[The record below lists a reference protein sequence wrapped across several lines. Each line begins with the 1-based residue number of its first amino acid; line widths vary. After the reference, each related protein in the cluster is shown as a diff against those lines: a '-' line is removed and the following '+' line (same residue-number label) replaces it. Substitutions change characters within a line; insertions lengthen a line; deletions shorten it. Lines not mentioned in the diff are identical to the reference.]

1 MSIVELFPLSEI
13 DVARA
18 ELASAVATIRGEI
31 AITSA
36 SIPTAA
42 FENRWTDL
50 QGSFDNSTLLSALT
64 FEALPNGFSTYFLR
78 HDQNDTFQMRF
89 QMPHSWN
96 GGAVHPHLHIVPT
109 IVPVSTQYIEW
120 GYQLAWVGL
129 HQQLP
134 TTWVTGSVT
143 TTVEAN
149 VSGTMEKKVLLG
161 TLIPVDPHTSDFIL
175 MRVMRSGS
183 ASSDTYTTSKSS
195 GTQQANVALLGFD
208 IHFQQRN
215 AGTVNEY

>member
-1 MSIVELFPLSEI
+1 MITEIFPVSQIDIMRNELS
-13 DVARA
+13 
-18 ELASAVATIRGEI
+18 SSVATLRGEI

-50 QGSFDNSTLLSALT
+50 QGTFDNSTMLAALT
-64 FEALPNGFSTYFLR
+64 FEALPNGFSTYFFR
-78 HDQNDTFQMRF
+78 HDQNDSFQMRF

-96 GGAVHPHLHIVPT
+96 GGPVRPHLHIVPT
-109 IVPVSTQYIEW
+109 TAPLSDQYIEW

-134 TTWVTGSVT
+134 TTWITGSVR

-161 TLIPVDPHTSDFIL
+161 TLTPVDPHTSDFIL

-183 ASSDTYTTSKSS
+183 AASDTYTTSKSS

-208 IHFQQRN
+208 IHFQMN
-215 AGTVNEY
+215 SAGTTSEY